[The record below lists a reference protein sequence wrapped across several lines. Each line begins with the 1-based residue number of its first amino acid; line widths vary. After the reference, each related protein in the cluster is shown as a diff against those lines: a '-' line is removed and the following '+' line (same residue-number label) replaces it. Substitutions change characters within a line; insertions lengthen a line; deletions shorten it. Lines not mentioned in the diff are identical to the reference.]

1 MQNYLSE
8 ATNNFLINCKKENC
22 KIYMQCNSLASS
34 AQYETTEMLVIS
46 YINMYHQWTDHFL

>member
-46 YINMYHQWTDHFL
+46 YINMYHQ